1 MILLTQ
7 AFDTADADK
16 SGSIDRDELRMM
28 LPPTISL
35 EQVGRLFTQLAA
47 DGSGEI
53 RMEQM
58 IRTLQ
63 AIEHG
68 RSEARARDG
77 RSGGAG
83 DEGVRSSAAFGD
95 SKFDD
100 TGESFQ
106 NTSGLVSEVSRYG
119 GTGDSFESES
129 FLGGDESLALS
140 ESNM

>member
-28 LPPTISL
+28 LPPTISV

-63 AIEHG
+63 AIEHA
-68 RSEARARDG
+68 RSEARPWDG
-77 RSGGAG
+77 RGGAG
-83 DEGVRSSAAFGD
+83 DESVRSSAAFDETGD
-95 SKFDD
+95 
-100 TGESFQ
+100 SFQ
-106 NTSGLVSEVSRYG
+106 NASGLVSEVSRYG